1 MKPLQQLIPDEGVY
15 AGFVEIGDSFEQ
27 VCKAKETPPA
37 ALSIG
42 RAQTLGSDNPL
53 MIEAHILAEDVSGLH
68 GKWLAMDFIKHLRDQ
83 QKFKTEKDLSAQIA
97 KDCQKA
103 KEILDIKNTET

>member
-1 MKPLQQLIPDEGVY
+1 MKPLQQLIPAEGVY

-27 VCKAKETPPA
+27 VCKATEKIPA

-53 MIEAHILAEDVSGLH
+53 MIEAHILAEDLSDLRS
-68 GKWLAMDFIKHLRDQ
+68 KWLAMDFLKHLRSLK
-83 QKFKTEKDLSAQIA
+83 KFETEKELSAQIA
-97 KDCQKA
+97 KDCENA
-103 KEILDIKNTET
+103 KEILLETGV